1 MSFMRRLVTGLDAQG
16 HSCVLEEITFP
27 RPGDAPP
34 MDLIHQTLAAPP
46 PARPRGRAPLVDL
59 QVPPGIA
66 RWILVQFQP
75 GSRSPMHH
83 TDTVDFDTIIDGS
96 VDILLDDGPHHL
108 EPGDC
113 VVVTGVDHG
122 WQAGPQ
128 GCTSSVVLIGT
139 PPRAPRTLGRRD
151 SRQGPPALSS
161 RVRLANRAFGRSRG
175 APMRPPLRCP
185 TRTRRTA
192 RVR

>member
-27 RPGDAPP
+27 GPGDAPP
-34 MDLIHQTLAAPP
+34 MDHIYQTLTAPP
-46 PARPRGRAPLVDL
+46 PTLSAGSSPPRGFAGPTGYR
-59 QVPPGIA
+59 G
-66 RWILVQFQP
+66 WILVQFQP
-75 GSRSPMHH
+75 GSRSPTHH

-96 VDILLDDGPHHL
+96 VDIVLDDGPHHL

-139 PPRAPRTLGRRD
+139 PPRA
-151 SRQGPPALSS
+151 
-161 RVRLANRAFGRSRG
+161 
-175 APMRPPLRCP
+175 
-185 TRTRRTA
+185 
-192 RVR
+192 